1 MCSPAPSWRSSTR
14 RSSAST
20 GPTRRAC
27 RPAIPTAAGG
37 RMRVGAHLRK
47 VTGVGASGS
56 QGDSGRSDPRVPS
69 DATSDN
75 YYTPGAQLAQN
86 NWSSGTLIDL
96 RAEDER
102 GGHSIAN
109 HVGKSE
115 AYLLNVV
122 HQQAL
127 STTRRGEL
135 AEGLREGSFPSLES
149 ANKLVS
155 STLSQNPDKVAAVA
169 AGFSPREQADA
180 LFDRPTGIEAYAAN
194 ERSRAYIRETN
205 GVRVVIVP
213 DRTSSRGYR
222 VDTAFPINIGR

>member
-1 MCSPAPSWRSSTR
+1 MTVFGKASVEAQIYRWLRHDWRRYVQPGSELEKFYEEIERKYRPDQARVPAGNPD
-14 RSSAST
+14 
-20 GPTRRAC
+20 
-27 RPAIPTAAGG
+27 GG
-37 RMRVGAHLRK
+37 RWTNEGRGSSSQGDR
-47 VTGVGASGS
+47 GGASGS

-135 AEGLREGSFPSLES
+135 AEGLREGSCPSLES

-155 STLSQNPDKVAAVA
+155 STL
-169 AGFSPREQADA
+169 
-180 LFDRPTGIEAYAAN
+180 
-194 ERSRAYIRETN
+194 
-205 GVRVVIVP
+205 
-213 DRTSSRGYR
+213 
-222 VDTAFPINIGR
+222 